1 MEHINIRCR
10 KCCLKTQSENTRA
23 TTNRSCCHAIC
34 WYLKWVG
41 QNYSDHNLVT
51 KLWNGITVI
60 PILFILQRVLSANQI
75 RVNMEAFASMMECTD
90 AVARIII
97 LEKPALVSVIAVTYN
112 YKVNCHNLLYSGS
125 VTLYSV
131 ISLLSLYISMC
142 PFPCFH
148 LYIL

>member
-1 MEHINIRCR
+1 
-10 KCCLKTQSENTRA
+10 
-23 TTNRSCCHAIC
+23 
-34 WYLKWVG
+34 
-41 QNYSDHNLVT
+41 
-51 KLWNGITVI
+51 
-60 PILFILQRVLSANQI
+60 
-75 RVNMEAFASMMECTD
+75 MEAFASMMECTD